1 MNSNKI
7 KIEIWSDIMCPFCY
21 IGKRKLERAMARYNN
36 ASHFEVE
43 WKSFQLDPD
52 LKKETYAADGLD
64 TYDRVA
70 KKYGK
75 DRAWSVEMHQ
85 NITEQAK
92 ALGLDYN
99 FDKVVAA
106 NSFDAHRLSH
116 FAKKNK
122 VGNELEELIFKAY
135 FTDGKDVS
143 DHETLVE
150 LALQV
155 GLDESETRSI
165 LASNAF
171 ADEVRFDI
179 EESRNIGVRGV
190 PFFVFDRKL
199 AVSGAQPE
207 ELFIETLEKAYD
219 SWEGKNTIIEVD
231 GSASGSCD
239 IDGDCK

>member
-21 IGKRKLERAMARYNN
+21 IGKRKLERAMANYKN
-36 ASHFEVE
+36 ASHFEIE

-70 KKYGK
+70 QKYGK
-75 DRAWSVEMHQ
+75 DRAWALEMHDS
-85 NITEQAK
+85 ITQQAK
-92 ALGLDYN
+92 DIGLTYN
-99 FDKVVAA
+99 FDKVIVA

-116 FAKKNK
+116 FAKKNQ

-143 DHETLVE
+143 DHQVLVE
-150 LALQV
+150 LALEV

-219 SWEGKNTIIEVD
+219 GWEGKNTIIQVNASEV
-231 GSASGSCD
+231 GSCD
-239 IDGDCK
+239 IDGNC